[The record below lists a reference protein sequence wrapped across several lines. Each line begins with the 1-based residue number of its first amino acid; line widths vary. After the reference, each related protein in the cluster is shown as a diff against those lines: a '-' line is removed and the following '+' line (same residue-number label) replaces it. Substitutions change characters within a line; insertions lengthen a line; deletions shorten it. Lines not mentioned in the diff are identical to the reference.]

1 MVFLYTYLFIKGY
14 TKYYIFR
21 DNIEL
26 IYLLSLVIPRNIIMQ
41 YKEILLKKFND
52 NFDNHYELLYLLQI
66 NGINGHKIMCF
77 FFQHPSQ
84 KQSEIRK
91 R

>member
-52 NFDNHYELLYLLQI
+52 NFDN
-66 NGINGHKIMCF
+66 GINGHKIMCF
-77 FFQHPSQ
+77 FSTPESKAKRDTKKIREQ
-84 KQSEIRK
+84 KTCLLIA
-91 R
+91 